1 MLTPAQEAALDVL
14 RTRTSFAIIGV
25 SAQPEKYGHEVFET
39 LLSGGYTV
47 YPINPK
53 YNTLDG
59 QPCYPSLTALP
70 AMPDVV
76 VLALAPQVSEQTVPQ
91 VAAAGAKLIWLP
103 PGCFTPAAVAACQA
117 AGVPE
122 LHDVCPVGALRALH
136 MLQETQSH
144 HEPRN

>member
-14 RTRTSFAIIGV
+14 RTHTSFAVIGV

-47 YPINPK
+47 YPVNPK
-53 YNTLDG
+53 YSEIDG
-59 QPCYPSLTALP
+59 HPCYPSLAALP

-76 VLALAPQVSEQTVPQ
+76 VLALAPQISEQTVPKT
-91 VAAAGAKLIWLP
+91 VAAGARLIWLP
-103 PGCFTPAAVAACQA
+103 PGCFTQAAVQACQA

-122 LHDVCPVGALRALH
+122 LHDVCPGGSLYALR
-136 MLQETQSH
+136 MLEQTQTV
-144 HEPRN
+144 